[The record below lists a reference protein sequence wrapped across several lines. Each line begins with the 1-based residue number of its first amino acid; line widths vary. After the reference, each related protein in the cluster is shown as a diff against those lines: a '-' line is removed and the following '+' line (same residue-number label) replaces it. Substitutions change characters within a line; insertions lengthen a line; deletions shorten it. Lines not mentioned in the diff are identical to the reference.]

1 MKREPECYGKMFP
14 SVVEMAH
21 NRSVAGKVFG
31 YELSYQGQ
39 VADCRAATVNRDA
52 WQRCLECSDLE
63 GCYRLSAGTML
74 MELAVRSSPQSLYSR

>member
-1 MKREPECYGKMFP
+1 MNREPECYGKMFP

-21 NRSVAGKVFG
+21 NRSVTGKVFG

-39 VADCRAATVNRDA
+39 VADCLAATVNRDA

-74 MELAVRSSPQSLYSR
+74 MELAVRMSPKSLYSR